1 MLDQLCDPPSR
12 ENLTI
17 SQWIENQTC
26 DLRSLNGFFFFSNYF
41 LVLVRYFSIYILFL
55 FI

>member
-26 DLRSLNGFFFFSNYF
+26 DSEWFFFFFFSK
-41 LVLVRYFSIYILFL
+41 VLVRYFSIYILFL

>member
-1 MLDQLCDPPSR
+1 MFDQLCDPLSR

-26 DLRSLNGFFFFSNYF
+26 DLLQMGFFFFK
-41 LVLVRYFSIYILFL
+41 LF
-55 FI
+55 F

>member
-26 DLRSLNGFFFFSNYF
+26 DGFFFFLKLF
-41 LVLVRYFSIYILFL
+41 FSFG
-55 FI
+55 